1 MFGWLHRLLFGK
13 NGGKPKTKSSNL
25 RRVSQKAPRRVP
37 GQSTRTGSPGRS
49 ETARRSY
56 IQRSSGQKRGNYGGS
71 NYIPQEKKVQVKKPK
86 KEAIS
91 KFDAYKK
98 RLQESTSADKIAE
111 DIKKLHERQNAA
123 NAEKAKKASSDA
135 ELKEISDAKARN
147 LRELEGIKKK
157 GGILDPRY
165 VEDINK
171 QIKHVKSKDFDK
183 AYKKEKKKAV
193 AKAAKE
199 DLNRRLTMIGAK
211 GLPAQHEE
219 HKKVTKKIKKEA
231 GKNKVRQLTTG
242 EAIEAADPVKAN
254 LARTTGKSEN
264 LYSDSLRKKMQ
275 KNTQAGLDRGDL
287 GIGFMEGNMPAGSLI
302 KAVEKQYGIKLDDSK
317 AKDHLGY
324 NVAGLA
330 GYLTKSATFGGATEE
345 AVAKALTKVIAKKA
359 GKKAVGKVGKFAA
372 NRAAEAISAAPVNI
386 EDAARNSKDAK
397 DFAKNVAINAGL
409 DAGLGS
415 VLDGGKFVA
424 KAASDKATRK
434 LLVKIDSGAELS
446 DIERK
451 SLQKKVTKV
460 AGKKIAGS
468 DLTEVEKKLY
478 TKMHDGQIK
487 KTLGKN
493 KKAPETVN
501 AKALTV
507 TSDNAFQD
515 ASIDNTAK
523 IKEESKKDAQIT
535 SEENITPDIM
545 KKDSMDTNAGTNLTA
560 EQNPASLPSKTNPSI
575 NNIPDKANVSNAPK
589 KSTYLNETDVAPEYK
604 KTYKEFVDSVD
615 DEIVD
620 YVSRAKVGKVGK
632 RERHKFGGIRRVE
645 ADKIEALTGKDI
657 DGYSHSIGLNDL
669 EHIERRHGTKG
680 EADHTMADVN
690 DIGRI
695 KYVIENYDDIKRT
708 ASDKGEQQFTHAYLD
723 KNGKPAPLI
732 TYEKRVDGH
741 VFVVEAVTDTS
752 KKEIRVMTAYMN
764 SVQNKKAPYTV
775 DAKSPTTTS
784 ETAYTDASINN
795 IPENS
800 QNIKSK
806 PPMDVD
812 NELNQTYNEGK
823 GGMKNGNNGAETTG
837 ETDFR
842 GKDAGRNIQGRQGST
857 TDNRALE
864 EVWRDG
870 ASDLRSHESVLV
882 EPKIRE
888 KMNKSGI
895 NDLKLKDTSNDNAA
909 FSIALDKSKQS
920 NPYGDYVDSH
930 DVSEL
935 TEKGTKTYLSEDAM
949 AGVAIEK
956 NGNITGVFKNA
967 ESKHRGAVKDLIIT
981 ARENGGT
988 KMDCYGAGLV
998 WKYEEL
1004 GYIPVAKVPFNP
1016 EYIDS
1021 PVLMKDKP
1029 DVYVLMKNADS
1040 VDQVLNTYTGNG
1052 YKLSNLEDLDKL
1064 PVFDDY
1070 DEALKYRDGL
1080 LAKQES
1086 GAKPKDG
1093 RPKMTADEVRKSV
1106 KEITDR
1112 ELQTHG
1118 IKLMQS
1124 DTVSND
1130 ALRAEAMQ
1138 AIKGG
1143 AFEKKAVK
1151 NSEVWEQ
1158 AKKEISKDLE
1168 ETYGHIMKLDGQPT
1182 SLDVARCYNLMIKFR
1197 EQGDSKRW
1205 LEVCEKASGIM
1216 SETGRTLQA
1225 ARMALRTTPEG
1236 RIRIVNR
1243 NIDYLNKKYADRLGG
1258 KKLELTDAQITKI
1271 MEATDDD
1278 AVAKVM
1284 NEINIETWNQIPAT
1298 MFEKFNELRH
1308 CAMLLNPRTHIRNI
1322 CGNMIFAPA
1331 RTISGTISMGLEKGF
1346 SKKIAKMGGERTK
1359 SFVNRMSD
1367 DNLFKAAR
1375 ESFNMNYDAS
1385 GSANRYIETHRPS
1398 DSSVFGGNAVGRVFE
1413 KARQF
1418 NYKAL
1423 EKEDMVTFRPVYEK
1437 SYAKYLKANELDPKK
1452 MTPEQKVKA
1461 HDIALQQ
1468 AEYATYRDATK
1479 LSSMITKAKEKS
1491 ATAKG
1496 ENLLGTAVYR
1506 TGNVVMESMIPFAKT
1521 PINIARR
1528 GIDYSPIG
1536 LAKGIARVAGAKDPE
1551 TFIKG
1556 LDDLGAGL
1564 TGTGIVALGGLF
1576 ADLGYV
1582 TVNVGG
1588 KSGEPYYERDMGEQ
1602 DYSVNISIGGK
1613 EYSMSMD
1620 WAAPLNLPFFAGAAG
1635 FENLGKE
1642 GGGFADF
1649 VTGLAKIGEPL
1660 MEMSFMSGF
1669 TSLLQSNAKI
1679 DDGSAA
1685 GTIAT
1690 NIMMTMP
1697 QQYLGSFIPSVFSQ
1711 TANITDKYKRDTGST
1726 SDDPVVKSWEQ
1737 WARKQIN
1744 KIPGLRQKLEKDV
1757 DVWGRYTEKKSTKD
1771 YIIEGIKATLCPA
1784 TIKKKTYTDAD
1795 RELIKLS
1802 KELDPE
1808 TAQYIMPEDT
1818 FGYAFD
1824 LADGG
1829 RMKYS
1834 EKGKYQRERGQQN
1847 YKELTS
1853 LVSSRRYKDMTT
1865 EEKKKEIE
1873 SIYDI
1878 SQTKADRKVYG
1889 AKYAIKA
1896 IDKRG
1901 WGDSTKHQDQ
1911 AEAYIQRG
1919 GSYEKY
1925 YGGYVSVEE
1934 VIRKSHYTGYESKA
1948 IGLRKAGADDAL
1960 YQIYGVYKKTKDR
1973 VNTYFKA
1980 GGGDGE
1986 YYTSLNKMTRIISSY
2001 GVSDS
2006 NLNKAMALSEDK
2018 SNKRVYNVL
2027 GLENQANTGY
2037 GLVQY
2042 KYTPVKISEMK
2053 DKLCYDFDSNGS
2065 GSPNKD
2071 EVVNYIESLG
2081 LSDSTEKALLFS
2093 AFSQARNPYGAIPN
2107 YLGIGGDNSSGSGY
2121 SRGHRRYGSSG
2132 RRGSGSAAEEKT
2144 EFEKFIESLMK
2155 AQQSG
2160 SGIEEARMNYGSRK
2174 LNTKQYT
2181 SDQYRKAVARVLAKK
2196 LKA

>member
-231 GKNKVRQLTTG
+231 AAYEKKNQRKVLTTDQAMKAMAMARNSANNTKANGKNYDKKYFSDELREQIRANIQSDYDKGSVGTG
-242 EAIEAADPVKAN
+242 FMSGSMPV
-254 LARTTGKSEN
+254 
-264 LYSDSLRKKMQ
+264 
-275 KNTQAGLDRGDL
+275 GDL
-287 GIGFMEGNMPAGSLI
+287 K
-302 KAVEKQYGIKLDDSK
+302 KAAERTYGIKLDDTRARQK
-317 AKDHLGY
+317 LGF
-324 NVAGLA
+324 NVAEMA
-330 GYLTKSATFGGATEE
+330 GYLTKSYAFGGATEE
-345 AVAKALTKVIAKKA
+345 TIAKALTKVITKKTGKQAVGKA
-359 GKKAVGKVGKFAA
+359 GKFAV
-372 NRAAEAISAAPVNI
+372 NRAAEAIAATPVNL

-460 AGKKIAGS
+460 AGKKIAGG

-478 TKMHDGQIK
+478 TKMHDGKIK
-487 KTLGKN
+487 KTL
-493 KKAPETVN
+493 ETKTTTGQSKM
-501 AKALTV
+501 ASSAIGGD
-507 TSDNAFQD
+507 TSH
-515 ASIDNTAK
+515 
-523 IKEESKKDAQIT
+523 
-535 SEENITPDIM
+535 
-545 KKDSMDTNAGTNLTA
+545 
-560 EQNPASLPSKTNPSI
+560 SLE
-575 NNIPDKANVSNAPK
+575 PK
-589 KSTYLNETDVAPEYK
+589 KGS
-604 KTYKEFVDSVD
+604 
-615 DEIVD
+615 
-620 YVSRAKVGKVGK
+620 
-632 RERHKFGGIRRVE
+632 
-645 ADKIEALTGKDI
+645 
-657 DGYSHSIGLNDL
+657 
-669 EHIERRHGTKG
+669 GTPSA
-680 EADHTMADVN
+680 EVPS
-690 DIGRI
+690 
-695 KYVIENYDDIKRT
+695 E
-708 ASDKGEQQFTHAYLD
+708 
-723 KNGKPAPLI
+723 
-732 TYEKRVDGH
+732 
-741 VFVVEAVTDTS
+741 
-752 KKEIRVMTAYMN
+752 
-764 SVQNKKAPYTV
+764 APYTV

-784 ETAYTDASINN
+784 ETDYTDASKNKEALRTTNIPPKASTPVSTSDNAFTNASKDNIANIEKESKVSRRLTPEDDAKYLATNSDNKGKRKTVKAYNEGRKVVLHGDDETKDYIEKAIRGKNETPDTVAYGKVNERLANSVGLVNPNVDIKDSYLELVPSDLKHAYEGHTKAKEPGDIDLPEEHFKN
-795 IPENS
+795 IPEYVDSFDDLLEVRNYPSTNSTKIKLGKRINGHTVIVEVVSKGRKSVNFKNMWGMDTDSYMKKYGLQKEKTMSVTSGDKSPNTSLSAAKSSFTSSSIPDAS
-800 QNIKSK
+800 QNINIEAEK
-806 PPMDVD
+806 VD
-812 NELNQTYNEGK
+812 
-823 GGMKNGNNGAETTG
+823 
-837 ETDFR
+837 
-842 GKDAGRNIQGRQGST
+842 
-857 TDNRALE
+857 
-864 EVWRDG
+864 
-870 ASDLRSHESVLV
+870 
-882 EPKIRE
+882 
-888 KMNKSGI
+888 
-895 NDLKLKDTSNDNAA
+895 
-909 FSIALDKSKQS
+909 
-920 NPYGDYVDSH
+920 
-930 DVSEL
+930 
-935 TEKGTKTYLSEDAM
+935 
-949 AGVAIEK
+949 
-956 NGNITGVFKNA
+956 
-967 ESKHRGAVKDLIIT
+967 
-981 ARENGGT
+981 
-988 KMDCYGAGLV
+988 
-998 WKYEEL
+998 
-1004 GYIPVAKVPFNP
+1004 KV
-1016 EYIDS
+1016 
-1021 PVLMKDKP
+1021 
-1029 DVYVLMKNADS
+1029 
-1040 VDQVLNTYTGNG
+1040 T
-1052 YKLSNLEDLDKL
+1052 
-1064 PVFDDY
+1064 
-1070 DEALKYRDGL
+1070 
-1080 LAKQES
+1080 
-1086 GAKPKDG
+1086 
-1093 RPKMTADEVRKSV
+1093 PKMTADEVRKSV

-1138 AIKGG
+1138 AIKEG

-1158 AKKEISKDLE
+1158 AEKEISKDLE

-1413 KARQF
+1413 KVRQF

-1536 LAKGIARVAGAKDPE
+1536 LAKGIARVASAKNPE
-1551 TFIKG
+1551 AFIKG

-1588 KSGEPYYERDMGEQ
+1588 KSGDPYYERDMGEQ
-1602 DYSVNISIGGK
+1602 DYSINISIGGK

-1697 QQYLGSFIPSVFSQ
+1697 QQYLGSFIPSVLSQ

-1726 SDDPVVKSWEQ
+1726 SEDPVVKSWEQ
-1737 WARKQIN
+1737 WARQQIN
-1744 KIPGLRQKLEKDV
+1744 KIPGLRQKLKKDV

-1853 LVSSRRYKDMTT
+1853 LVSSKRYKSMTT

-1873 SIYDI
+1873 GIYNL
-1878 SQTKADRKVYG
+1878 SQTKADHKVYG

-1911 AEAYIQRG
+1911 AEAYIQRS

-1925 YGGYVSVEE
+1925 YNGYIGVEE

-1948 IGLRKAGADDAL
+1948 IGLKKAGADDSL

-1973 VNTYFKA
+1973 VDTYFKV
-1980 GGGDGE
+1980 GGGEGE
-1986 YYTSLNKMTRIISSY
+1986 YYSSLNKMTRIISSY

-2006 NLNKAMALSEDK
+2006 NLNKAMALSEGK
-2018 SNKRVYNVL
+2018 TNKRVYNVL
-2027 GLENQANTGY
+2027 GLENQANTGF

-2042 KYTPVKISEMK
+2042 KYTPSKISEMK
-2053 DKLCYDFDSNGS
+2053 DNLCYDFDYNGS
-2065 GSPNKD
+2065 GTPNKD
-2071 EVVNYIESLG
+2071 EVVSYIESLG
-2081 LSDSTEKALLFS
+2081 LSDHIEKALLFS
-2093 AFSQARNPYGAIPN
+2093 AFSQAKNPYGTIPN
-2107 YLGIGGDNSSGSGY
+2107 YLGIDANSSGGSGY
-2121 SRGHRRYGSSG
+2121 GRGYRRHGYSG
-2132 RRGSGSAAEEKT
+2132 RRGDSSTEEKT
-2144 EFEKFIESLMK
+2144 DFEKYIESLMR

-2160 SGIEEARMNYGSRK
+2160 SGIDEARMNYGSRK

-2181 SDQYRKAVARVLAKK
+2181 SDQYRKAVARLLAKK